1 MTTLLP
7 FMVEYCFALP
17 LTSRRLGTGSGP
29 SPLAPPPG
37 IRRTWLAMNSSERRI
52 FWRAGAG
59 VGLMVGE
66 EEVGGGDEE
75 DEVVDLDALG
85 GEGAFEEGAQE
96 RVEG

>member
-1 MTTLLP
+1 MAGHELLG
-7 FMVEYCFALP
+7 EENL
-17 LTSRRLGTGSGP
+17 L
-29 SPLAPPPG
+29 
-37 IRRTWLAMNSSERRI
+37 
-52 FWRAGAG
+52 RAGAG